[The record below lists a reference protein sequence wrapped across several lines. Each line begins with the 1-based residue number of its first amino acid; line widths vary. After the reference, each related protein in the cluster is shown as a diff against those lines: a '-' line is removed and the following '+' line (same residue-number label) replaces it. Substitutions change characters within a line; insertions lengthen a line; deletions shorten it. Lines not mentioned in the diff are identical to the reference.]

1 MVVICIEEGGPMSIG
16 RKNIGR
22 FSVIEKATMANILAQ
37 PAVKYDAKKEAKKAR
52 RQLRKQ
58 GLKL

>member
-1 MVVICIEEGGPMSIG
+1 MSIG

-22 FSVIEKATMANILAQ
+22 FSVIDKAIMAKILAQ